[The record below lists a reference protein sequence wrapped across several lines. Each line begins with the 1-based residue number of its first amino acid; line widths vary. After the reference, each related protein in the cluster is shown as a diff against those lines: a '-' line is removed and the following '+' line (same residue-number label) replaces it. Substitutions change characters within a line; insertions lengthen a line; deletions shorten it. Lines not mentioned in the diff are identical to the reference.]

1 MTRSGDTNLKPYGE
15 GGRALLAN
23 DYKAKYSF
31 SIHFNSDFGV
41 MTYGGTEIYIPNDI
55 DLTLARMFAKNLS
68 KIVGYSKNPNFKL
81 EPINFIPFV
90 ILLTF
95 DNAPVIP
102 DPMFES
108 IFDINAILDWPGKFF
123 KFLFIRLNYVYIN
136 DCNTLKLDA
145 TVES

>member
-1 MTRSGDTNLKPYGE
+1 LQIIPITLSRKAYFFRSYFSRRSASLRLNGFNAENAEPMRLNGD
-15 GGRALLAN
+15 
-23 DYKAKYSF
+23 
-31 SIHFNSDFGV
+31 V
-41 MTYGGTEIYIPNDI
+41 IPLPI
-55 DLTLARMFAKNLS
+55 L
-68 KIVGYSKNPNFKL
+68 VNPNFKL

-90 ILLTF
+90 ILPTF